1 MPVIPPR
8 AANPTLQSLPQRLTS
23 LFDMVAPCPQEWF
36 SGNGKAHGTHA
47 RRVATSHGGELEPI
61 PCSTF
66 AEVISAWG
74 AAMRLRASMDDV
86 LSVMLAVC
94 ISTEQVGDQL
104 FLKVIGD
111 AGCLHRDTPI
121 HDPTDG
127 STKTVEERWQERKV
141 FHVWSRLP
149 SGQVAVMPAKP
160 PTIFPVEDIY
170 RVTFSSGREVKVT
183 AGHRFWSGDGYI
195 SVREVQ
201 RALRESGACRLPSIS
216 ESVLLTQMQDAHRWT
231 QTTEGYQANCSA
243 YSYPC
248 GEQTLEG
255 LSTYQVASL
264 LPGDALAHSR
274 LSLRRDALDA
284 IGTRNHPYQSLSHL
298 SKLDY
303 QGLASTP
310 YGCEASY
317 QTCER
322 TLQRS
327 LACNLL
333 DERPPILTAQ
343 TRKAGESWQFSFGSV
358 FEDEYQS
365 GYFALSKYA
374 QTQGILQRSLPWRL
388 PNDLVGKS
396 LASCQWSLESERP
409 ACDISV
415 EGMGYT
421 AYTLPKW
428 DDVVKVELCGRD
440 NYFDFHVPYT
450 ENYWAEGVF
459 HHNSGKTRFCEGL
472 LVSKSCYPLEHLTGF
487 HSGWKGG
494 SENGQDFSLLSR
506 INRKTLITPEGD
518 VLVSSPQFQQIM
530 SQQRRIFD
538 GTSGADYKNM
548 SEQQRHTGLRTPW
561 IIAGTPALLDA
572 DQSRLGDR
580 FLKVYVDAPDDEEK
594 KHILRMVGR
603 SALQAVRLK
612 SEQDNAEKQ
621 MSPEMAYAYQL
632 TGGYVD
638 WLKMNTDLLS
648 TIDMSDDHLDRCAVL
663 ADFTASMRASQPK
676 ENHPT
681 VELPT
686 RLNHQMVRLACC
698 NAVVLNKSE
707 VDSEVMRRI
716 RKVAVDTSRGPNL
729 DIVRVLAKCQYGAE
743 IRVLVNGIHITEDR
757 CRSMMRFLTHI
768 GVVTRYTGPLPG
780 GVKAT
785 GPRWMLTGKMKALYN
800 EVQP

>member
-1 MPVIPPR
+1 MPVIPNR
-8 AANPTLQSLPQRLTS
+8 AARTTLQSLPQRLAA
-23 LFDMVAPCPQEWF
+23 LFSMVEPVPQEWLL
-36 SGNGKAHGTHA
+36 SNGKAHGTHA
-47 RRVATSHGGELEPI
+47 RRVATGHGGELEPI

-111 AGCLHRDTPI
+111 AG
-121 HDPTDG
+121 
-127 STKTVEERWQERKV
+127 
-141 FHVWSRLP
+141 
-149 SGQVAVMPAKP
+149 
-160 PTIFPVEDIY
+160 
-170 RVTFSSGREVKVT
+170 
-183 AGHRFWSGDGYI
+183 
-195 SVREVQ
+195 
-201 RALRESGACRLPSIS
+201 
-216 ESVLLTQMQDAHRWT
+216 
-231 QTTEGYQANCSA
+231 
-243 YSYPC
+243 
-248 GEQTLEG
+248 
-255 LSTYQVASL
+255 
-264 LPGDALAHSR
+264 
-274 LSLRRDALDA
+274 
-284 IGTRNHPYQSLSHL
+284 
-298 SKLDY
+298 
-303 QGLASTP
+303 
-310 YGCEASY
+310 
-317 QTCER
+317 
-322 TLQRS
+322 
-327 LACNLL
+327 
-333 DERPPILTAQ
+333 
-343 TRKAGESWQFSFGSV
+343 
-358 FEDEYQS
+358 
-365 GYFALSKYA
+365 
-374 QTQGILQRSLPWRL
+374 
-388 PNDLVGKS
+388 
-396 LASCQWSLESERP
+396 
-409 ACDISV
+409 
-415 EGMGYT
+415 
-421 AYTLPKW
+421 
-428 DDVVKVELCGRD
+428 
-440 NYFDFHVPYT
+440 
-450 ENYWAEGVF
+450 
-459 HHNSGKTRFCEGL
+459 SGKTRFCEGL
-472 LVSKSCYPLEHLTGF
+472 LVSRSCYPLEHLTGF

-506 INRKTLITPEGD
+506 INRKTLVTPEGD

-538 GTSGADYKNM
+538 GTSGASYKNM
-548 SEQQRHTGLRTPW
+548 SEDQRYTGLRTPW

-580 FLKVYVDAPDDEEK
+580 FLKVYVDAPDEDEK
-594 KHILRMVGR
+594 RHILRMVGR

-638 WLKMNTDLLS
+638 WLKSNTDLLS
-648 TIDMSDDHLDRCAVL
+648 TIDMSDDHLDRCAIL

-707 VDSEVMRRI
+707 VDTEVMRRI

-743 IRVLVNGIHITEDR
+743 VRVLTNGIHITEDR

-768 GVVTRYTGPLPG
+768 GVVTKYTGPLPG

-785 GPRWMLTGKMKALYN
+785 GPRWQLTAKMKALYH